1 MDRGQRIECAMM
13 QRINRAAAVA
23 ERTALKKLLALALLA
38 ALSGHAAAE
47 WTALGGNDELTFYA
61 DTATLTQG
69 DATSTMWTLVG
80 SKAERSQ
87 GTVKFSSV
95 KTKFEFDCAGPR
107 MRELE
112 TSFHAG
118 PLADGAMV
126 GSYKEPGRW
135 EPVAE
140 GSIKAGLA
148 EIACAK

>member
-1 MDRGQRIECAMM
+1 MIH
-13 QRINRAAAVA
+13 RINRAAAVA

-38 ALSGHAAAE
+38 ALSGHAAE

-61 DTATLTQG
+61 DTATLTQAG
-69 DATSTMWTLVG
+69 ATSTMWTLVG
-80 SKAERSQ
+80 SKVERSQ
-87 GTVKFSSV
+87 GAVKFSSV

-140 GSIKAGLA
+140 GSIKDGLA
-148 EIACAK
+148 QIACAK